1 MKSIFHVWQK
11 DIVLIICLFAFSC
24 FLINI
29 CRLFKH
35 VESISEQTTEGFNN
49 STIEFKISSN
59 DPIDF
64 FFLDKTQSYAIVTR
78 INEYSPIFRIIDSSN
93 LFFLKNE
100 NAFFSYDIPNA
111 KDMVYIRGEKANEI
125 CDLDPLIIGDKTFSE
140 WDVIEDSDVIG
151 IDYMIFISD
160 ISHIISPNTR
170 FFLLGEEKSINV
182 IYDQLVDH
190 YGNDLKRLNNNYTSV
205 QDIESFS
212 ESLFLDYFFV
222 FLLVLCGF
230 IMLIYWWTLKYKEIF
245 AVGFLLGK
253 NKRELLAIRDY
264 LTVFTISYFLAYLFN
279 HNVDFISA
287 LTTYAVVIGLS
298 TFVLITIVVIKPG
311 ELNYEKDN

>member
-1 MKSIFHVWQK
+1 MKSLFHVWQK

-64 FFLDKTQSYAIVTR
+64 SFLDKTQSYAIVTR

-140 WDVIEDSDVIG
+140 LDVIEDSDVIG

-190 YGNDLKRLNNNYTSV
+190 YENDLKKMNNNYTSV

-212 ESLFLDYFFV
+212 EPLFLDYFFV

-230 IMLIYWWTLKYKEIF
+230 IMLLYWWTLKYKEIF
-245 AVGFLLGK
+245 SIGMLTGK
-253 NKRELLAIRDY
+253 KRLELLVIRDY
-264 LTVFTISYFLAYLFN
+264 LTIFTISYFFAYLFN
-279 HNVDFISA
+279 LNVAFVSA

>member
-1 MKSIFHVWQK
+1 M
-11 DIVLIICLFAFSC
+11 
-24 FLINI
+24 
-29 CRLFKH
+29 
-35 VESISEQTTEGFNN
+35 
-49 STIEFKISSN
+49 
-59 DPIDF
+59 
-64 FFLDKTQSYAIVTR
+64 
-78 INEYSPIFRIIDSSN
+78 
-93 LFFLKNE
+93 
-100 NAFFSYDIPNA
+100 
-111 KDMVYIRGEKANEI
+111 
-125 CDLDPLIIGDKTFSE
+125 
-140 WDVIEDSDVIG
+140 
-151 IDYMIFISD
+151 
-160 ISHIISPNTR
+160 
-170 FFLLGEEKSINV
+170 
-182 IYDQLVDH
+182 
-190 YGNDLKRLNNNYTSV
+190 NNNYTSV

-230 IMLIYWWTLKYKEIF
+230 IMLLYWWTLKYKEIF

-279 HNVDFISA
+279 LNVDFISA

>member
-1 MKSIFHVWQK
+1 
-11 DIVLIICLFAFSC
+11 
-24 FLINI
+24 
-29 CRLFKH
+29 
-35 VESISEQTTEGFNN
+35 
-49 STIEFKISSN
+49 
-59 DPIDF
+59 
-64 FFLDKTQSYAIVTR
+64 
-78 INEYSPIFRIIDSSN
+78 
-93 LFFLKNE
+93 
-100 NAFFSYDIPNA
+100 
-111 KDMVYIRGEKANEI
+111 MVYIRGEKANEI

-190 YGNDLKRLNNNYTSV
+190 YENDLKKMNNNYTSV

-212 ESLFLDYFFV
+212 EPLFLDYFFV

-230 IMLIYWWTLKYKEIF
+230 IMLLYWWTLKYKEIF
-245 AVGFLLGK
+245 SIGMLTGK
-253 NKRELLAIRDY
+253 KRLELLVIRDY
-264 LTVFTISYFLAYLFN
+264 LTIFTISYFFAYLFN
-279 HNVDFISA
+279 LNVAFVSA

>member
-1 MKSIFHVWQK
+1 MKSVFHVWLK
-11 DIVLIICLFAFSC
+11 DLILIICLFAFSC

-29 CRLFKH
+29 CRLFKQ
-35 VESISEQTTEGFNN
+35 VESINEQTTEGFNN
-49 STIEFKISSN
+49 STIEFKITSD

-64 FFLDKTQSYAIVTR
+64 SFLDKTQSYAIVTR

-111 KDMVYIRGEKANEI
+111 KEMVYIRGEKANEI
-125 CDLDPLIIGDKTFSE
+125 CDLDPLVIGDKTYSE
-140 WDVIEDSDVIG
+140 WYVIEDSDVIG

-190 YGNDLKRLNNNYTSV
+190 YENDLKKMNNNYTSV

-230 IMLIYWWTLKYKEIF
+230 IMLLYWWTLKYKEIF
-245 AVGFLLGK
+245 SIGMLTGK
-253 NKRELLAIRDY
+253 KRLELLVIRDY
-264 LTVFTISYFLAYLFN
+264 LTFFSISYFFAYLFN
-279 HNVDFISA
+279 LNVAFVSA

>member
-1 MKSIFHVWQK
+1 MKSLFHVFQK
-11 DIVLIICLFAFSC
+11 DLILIICLFAFSC

-29 CRLFKH
+29 CRLVKH

-49 STIEFKISSN
+49 STIEFKITSN

-64 FFLDKTQSYAIVTR
+64 SFLDKTQSYAIVTR

-190 YGNDLKRLNNNYTSV
+190 YENDLKKMNNNYTSV

-212 ESLFLDYFFV
+212 EPLFLDYFFV

-230 IMLIYWWTLKYKEIF
+230 IMLLYWWTLKYKEIF
-245 AVGFLLGK
+245 SIGMLTGK
-253 NKRELLAIRDY
+253 KRLELLVIRDY
-264 LTVFTISYFLAYLFN
+264 LTIFTISYFFAYLFN
-279 HNVDFISA
+279 LNVAFVSA